1 MRNLSVDMD
10 VLFALSGFGDMEN
23 EFAVAIALA
32 VVAVM
37 AAVCLAVWIR
47 RRGGRTGEKLA
58 DDANNCSDECL
69 KKSVVKKTAALE
81 DRCVKASWDRTDENL
96 VDGDAVAIAIAGALG
111 GTANI
116 YSLRSSDTRLRV
128 TVNNGALVD
137 RRRLKATGA
146 LGILAKGRQ
155 VQVFYEDQVE
165 RICRELG
172 RYIDGHRKDDI
183 EQEAEIDYERV
194 LKKVYVPVEGDVV
207 RVSDIH
213 CLQNL
218 GDGSV
223 GVCAIRAARGEIR
236 APFDCKAG
244 YSKAREGW
252 IECTSEEGYMVRIYL
267 ISEIDTG
274 WQRAHGY
281 VDIKLACGDGE
292 KVRKGRLLAEFPYE
306 TFVGRG
312 ETVYAVMEV
321 HAGEQDDT
329 DPTDVTDDGYKLKI
343 NRSEKVDYEYVACE
357 LVI

>member
-1 MRNLSVDMD
+1 MRNLNADMD
-10 VLFALSGFGDMEN
+10 VLFALTGINNIEN
-23 EFAVAIALA
+23 EFMVAMVLVIVCLA
-32 VVAVM
+32 
-37 AAVCLAVWIR
+37 AAVCLTVWIR
-47 RRGGRTGEKLA
+47 KYVRGNASG
-58 DDANNCSDECL
+58 S
-69 KKSVVKKTAALE
+69 LE
-81 DRCVKASWDRTDENL
+81 DSQDEREDREYSSEDNYI
-96 VDGDAVAIAIAGALG
+96 DGDAVAIAIAGALG

-137 RRRLKATGA
+137 RRKLKATGA

-172 RYIDGHRKDDI
+172 RYIDGHRKDNI

-223 GVCAIRAARGEIR
+223 GLCAIRATRGEIR

-244 YSKAREGW
+244 YSKARAGQ
-252 IECTSEEGYMVRIYL
+252 IECVSKEGYVVGIHL
-267 ISEIDTG
+267 IADG
-274 WQRAHGY
+274 QRDWNN
-281 VDIKLACGDGE
+281 VCQPVNIRLMCNEGE
-292 KVRKGRLLAEFPYE
+292 RVRKGKLLAEYPYE
-306 TFVGRG
+306 TFAGMGDKVYVVLEAYVSESSTSEG
-312 ETVYAVMEV
+312 ERSDEDMDRRYHLV
-321 HAGEQDDT
+321 
-329 DPTDVTDDGYKLKI
+329 I
-343 NRSEKVDYEYVACE
+343 NNGKRVDYEHVACE
-357 LVI
+357 IVE

>member
-1 MRNLSVDMD
+1 MRNLNADMD
-10 VLFALSGFGDMEN
+10 VLFALTGINNIEN
-23 EFAVAIALA
+23 EFMVAMVLVIVCLA
-32 VVAVM
+32 
-37 AAVCLAVWIR
+37 AAVCLTVWIR
-47 RRGGRTGEKLA
+47 KYVRGNASG
-58 DDANNCSDECL
+58 S
-69 KKSVVKKTAALE
+69 LE
-81 DRCVKASWDRTDENL
+81 DSQDEREDREYSAEDNYI
-96 VDGDAVAIAIAGALG
+96 DGDAVAIAIAGALG

-137 RRRLKATGA
+137 RRKLKATGA

-172 RYIDGHRKDDI
+172 RYIDGHRKDNI

-223 GVCAIRAARGEIR
+223 GLCAIRATRGEIR

-244 YSKAREGW
+244 YSKARAGQ
-252 IECTSEEGYMVRIYL
+252 IECVSKEGYVVGIHL
-267 ISEIDTG
+267 IADG
-274 WQRAHGY
+274 QRDWNN
-281 VDIKLACGDGE
+281 VCQPVNIRLMCNEGE
-292 KVRKGRLLAEFPYE
+292 RVRKGKLLAEYPYE
-306 TFVGRG
+306 TFAGMGDKVYVVLEAYVSESSTSEG
-312 ETVYAVMEV
+312 ERSDEDMDRRYHLV
-321 HAGEQDDT
+321 
-329 DPTDVTDDGYKLKI
+329 I
-343 NRSEKVDYEYVACE
+343 NNGKRVDYEHVACE
-357 LVI
+357 IVE

>member
-1 MRNLSVDMD
+1 MRNLNADVD
-10 VLFALSGFGDMEN
+10 VLFALAGINNIEN
-23 EFAVAIALA
+23 EFMVAMVLVIVCLA
-32 VVAVM
+32 
-37 AAVCLAVWIR
+37 AAVCLTVWIR
-47 RRGGRTGEKLA
+47 KYVRGNA
-58 DDANNCSDECL
+58 SD
-69 KKSVVKKTAALE
+69 SLE
-81 DRCVKASWDRTDENL
+81 DSQDERGDREYSSEDNYI
-96 VDGDAVAIAIAGALG
+96 DGDAVAIAIAGALG

-172 RYIDGHRKDDI
+172 RYIDGHRKDNI

-223 GVCAIRAARGEIR
+223 G
-236 APFDCKAG
+236 D
-244 YSKAREGW
+244 S
-252 IECTSEEGYMVRIYL
+252 SH
-267 ISEIDTG
+267 TG
-274 WQRAHGY
+274 RDQS
-281 VDIKLACGDGE
+281 
-292 KVRKGRLLAEFPYE
+292 
-306 TFVGRG
+306 
-312 ETVYAVMEV
+312 AV
-321 HAGEQDDT
+321 
-329 DPTDVTDDGYKLKI
+329 
-343 NRSEKVDYEYVACE
+343 
-357 LVI
+357 

>member
-1 MRNLSVDMD
+1 MRNLNADMD
-10 VLFALSGFGDMEN
+10 VLFALAGINNIEN
-23 EFAVAIALA
+23 EFMVAIVLVIVCLA
-32 VVAVM
+32 
-37 AAVCLAVWIR
+37 AAVCLTVWIR
-47 RRGGRTGEKLA
+47 KYVRGNASG
-58 DDANNCSDECL
+58 S
-69 KKSVVKKTAALE
+69 LE
-81 DRCVKASWDRTDENL
+81 DSQDEREDREYSSEDNY

-172 RYIDGHRKDDI
+172 RYIDGHRKDNI

-223 GVCAIRAARGEIR
+223 GLCAIRATRGEIR

-244 YSKAREGW
+244 YSKAGEGQ
-252 IECTSEEGYMVRIYL
+252 IECTSEEGYVVRIYL

-274 WQRAHGY
+274 WQRTQSY
-281 VDIKLACGDGE
+281 VDIRLTCGDGE
-292 KVRKGRLLAEFPYE
+292 KVRKGRLLAEYPYE
-306 TFVGRG
+306 TFAGRG
-312 ETVYAVMEV
+312 ETVYAVLEV
-321 HAGEQDDT
+321 HSDENADT
-329 DPTDVTDDGYKLKI
+329 GHFGGIDKGYQLKI
-343 NRSEKVDYEYVACE
+343 NRREKVNYEYVACE
-357 LVI
+357 LVV